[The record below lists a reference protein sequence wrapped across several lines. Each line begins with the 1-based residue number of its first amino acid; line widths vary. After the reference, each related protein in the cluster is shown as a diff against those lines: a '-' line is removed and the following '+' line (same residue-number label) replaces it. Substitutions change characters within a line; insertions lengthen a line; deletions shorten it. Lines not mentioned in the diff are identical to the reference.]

1 MVTRLCTAVL
11 KKTRVTELRVTITF
25 FLVPT
30 DRVRY
35 IVFGNGSDRDI
46 NRCPLWPTPDRMN
59 TIVDTVATAHPALQL
74 FLFQVSGK
82 TGSVWQEGSEMFA
95 RATYCTDRPAD
106 SAASGSKAWIE
117 VESNEQGVID
127 IYEEMKNIAEFA
139 GGEEERE

>member
-1 MVTRLCTAVL
+1 MITRLCTAVL
-11 KKTRVTELRVTITF
+11 KKTRLTELRVTTTF

-30 DRVRY
+30 DRVRC
-35 IVFGNGSDRDI
+35 IVFGNGSYRDI

-59 TIVDTVATAHPALQL
+59 TIVDTVSTAHPAVQL

-82 TGSVWQEGSEMFA
+82 TGSVWQEGLEMFA

-117 VESNEQGVID
+117 VDSNEQGVID
-127 IYEEMKNIAEFA
+127 IYEEMRSIEEFA
-139 GGEEERE
+139 EREEERE